1 MKKIMPNTYKLNQD
15 EERLEQELLSGE
27 YESDKTK
34 ESRAMWS
41 EAIANYSEL
50 SQTKQMTIRV
60 DAGDLIKVKAK
71 AKENSMPYQTLLKIL
86 FKQFAEGKVAIK
98 V

>member
-1 MKKIMPNTYKLNQD
+1 MKNKPTIDSKLSLE
-15 EERLEQELLSGE
+15 EERLEQELLNGE
-27 YESDKTK
+27 YVSDMAQESKQ
-34 ESRAMWS
+34 MWS
-41 EAIANYSEL
+41 EAITNHREL

-86 FKQFAEGKVAIK
+86 FKQFAEGKVAIR

>member
-1 MKKIMPNTYKLNQD
+1 MTVEPKLSLD
-15 EERLEQELLSGE
+15 EEKLEQELASGE
-27 YESDKTK
+27 YESDKSLGNR
-34 ESRAMWS
+34 EMWS
-41 EAIANYSEL
+41 EAIANYREL

-60 DAGDLIKVKAK
+60 DASDLIKVKAK

-86 FKQFAEGKVAIK
+86 FKQFAEGKVAIR

>member
-1 MKKIMPNTYKLNQD
+1 MKNIKVDDMKLTT
-15 EERLEQELLSGE
+15 EEELLEKELLKGE
-27 YESDKTK
+27 YESDQNEESK
-34 ESRAMWS
+34 EMWA
-41 EAIANYSEL
+41 EAIAQYREL

-86 FKQFAEGKVAIK
+86 FKQFAEGKVAIR

>member
-1 MKKIMPNTYKLNQD
+1 MKNKPTIDSKFSLE
-15 EERLEQELLSGE
+15 EERLEQELLNGE
-27 YESDKTK
+27 YVSEATDESKQ
-34 ESRAMWS
+34 MWS
-41 EAIANYSEL
+41 EAIANHREL

>member
-1 MKKIMPNTYKLNQD
+1 MKNIKIDDMKLTR
-15 EERLEQELLSGE
+15 EEELLEQELLNGE
-27 YESDKTK
+27 YESNQNE
-34 ESRAMWS
+34 ESKKMWS
-41 EAIANYSEL
+41 EAIANYREL

-71 AKENSMPYQTLLKIL
+71 AKENNMPYQTLLKIL
-86 FKQFAEGKVAIK
+86 FKQFAEGKVAIR